1 MLIFFPT
8 VSSAVQSTTSE
19 LLNGNIPAQ
28 MYNLEVACDIEP
40 SSTAE
45 YCEVIVSNSGNTI
58 SGMHLHTCTYYAYVS
73 AHQETLILHDRLVS
87 KVNNSEEGEYLIIY
101 RPV

>member
-28 MYNLEVACDIEP
+28 MYDLEVVCDIEP

-45 YCEVIVSNSGNTI
+45 YCEVIVSNSDNII
-58 SGMHLHTCTYYAYVS
+58 SGTYAFTLCVHMYVLCICICTPRNTYF
-73 AHQETLILHDRLVS
+73 I
-87 KVNNSEEGEYLIIY
+87 
-101 RPV
+101 